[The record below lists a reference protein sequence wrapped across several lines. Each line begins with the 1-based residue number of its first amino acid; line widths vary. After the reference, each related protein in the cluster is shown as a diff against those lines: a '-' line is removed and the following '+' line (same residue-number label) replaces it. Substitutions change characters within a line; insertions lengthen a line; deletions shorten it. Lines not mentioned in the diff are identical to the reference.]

1 MFKRAVLLFIA
12 SLFITSCLGSIFSD
26 PADAFVGDYSYTN
39 SYFVRWGGDSK
50 SSTITGYFS
59 LTKISYNTVQM
70 TGAWTT
76 TGTVTVNTVRFD
88 ICPQSD
94 SKGYVT
100 YTFGSGRLSGNTLS
114 FSYTGSGSV
123 KYSLV
128 AYPWEESGNVT
139 ATRQ

>member
-1 MFKRAVLLFIA
+1 MKKLLLLISMMFCL
-12 SLFITSCLGSIFSD
+12 TSCLGSIFSD
-26 PADAFVGDYSYTN
+26 PADAFVGDYTYTN

-50 SSTITGYFS
+50 SSTITGNFS
-59 LTKISYNTVQM
+59 LTKVSYNTVQM

-76 TGTVTVNTVRFD
+76 TGTVTGNTVRFD

-123 KYSLV
+123 KYGLV

-139 ATRQ
+139 ATKQ